1 MSKPDYAA
9 FDAEL
14 LAQINAG
21 RNKMMLLDTHKP
33 LLELALPF
41 AAASKSPEFRVIDRR
56 LQALRK
62 AGNIH
67 YTGQVWEVVQA

>member
-14 LAQINAG
+14 LRLIARGFNNFTALHTPEIRKLAQ
-21 RNKMMLLDTHKP
+21 RFTSYSSDT
-33 LLELALPF
+33 
-41 AAASKSPEFRVIDRR
+41 SRVIDRR

-62 AGNIH
+62 AGKITYSH
-67 YTGQVWEVVQA
+67 HGGWAIKEPA